1 MSGFLSGSAVV
12 GSIVYPPV
20 MGFLSV
26 SVGLTVAMLGT
37 VVLAF
42 VSAGALVLVSRQPVA
57 EPRGMHESPADA

>member
-1 MSGFLSGSAVV
+1 
-12 GSIVYPPV
+12 

-26 SVGLTVAMLGT
+26 SVGLTIAMLGT

-57 EPRGMHESPADA
+57 EPERMQPSAADA